1 MKELANVGYCAAACD
16 QRGYSPG
23 ASPPSQHDYTVKKLV
38 GDVAGFANAFGF
50 RRVLVVEYVAFTVL
64 IS

>member
-1 MKELANVGYCAAACD
+1 MKELADVGYCAAACD

-23 ASPPSQHDYTVKKLV
+23 ASPPSQHDYTVKKLM

-50 RRVLVVEYVAFTVL
+50 RRVLVVEYVALRFL
-64 IS
+64 FC